1 MANQK
6 VQIQKT
12 VYNNQ
17 QLSKVV
23 NREFNYF
30 GTPPVTESTDTV
42 DKLFSLYDQ
51 LYLEI
56 PVEGEINSHTYLI
69 AKSSELVTV
78 DADNELIQPLLEE
91 ITQLRTELLQAN
103 QEIASLNIKLA
114 NAAN

>member
-6 VQIQKT
+6 VEIQKT

-23 NREFNYF
+23 DREFKYF
-30 GTPPVTESTDTV
+30 GIPVIPEPVNTV
-42 DKLFSLYDQ
+42 ETFFTLYDQ

-56 PVEGEINSHTYLI
+56 PVEGEINSHMYLI
-69 AKSSELVTV
+69 TKSSELTNVGI
-78 DADNELIQPLLEE
+78 DNELIQPLLEE

-114 NAAN
+114 NARN